1 MPVIVN
7 PKHELMAQAL
17 ANGKTQEV
25 AYVTAGYSAKGARGS
40 STRLLNNNP
49 HVRLRTSELLAERER
64 MQAKAGTIASE
75 KLAVDIASVLQEAAC
90 IAFSDPR
97 KLFREDGS
105 LKAITEIDDNTR
117 ASIASIE
124 IVENFKTI
132 GGRVVKVEGKAD
144 EKSYIKKVKFWD
156 KNSALEKLMK
166 HLSMFTARVE
176 HGKPGKFAHMT
187 EEELQREIVVTARRL
202 GFTISDGRTRAKR
215 SPEKP
220 EESEEPDT
228 VH

>member
-1 MPVIVN
+1 M
-7 PKHELMAQAL
+7 HHL
-17 ANGKTQEV
+17 
-25 AYVTAGYSAKGARGS
+25 
-40 STRLLNNNP
+40 
-49 HVRLRTSELLAERER
+49 LRTAHSRWSRRLEQREQRQVCGVDPPSIRATTAEAHECR
-64 MQAKAGTIASE
+64 AS
-75 KLAVDIASVLQEAAC
+75 AVNVASVLQEAAR

-105 LKAITEIDDNTR
+105 LKAITEMDDNTR

-220 EESEEPDT
+220 EES
-228 VH
+228 